1 MEKYSWVNFLK
12 ELSIQILNFKKD
24 HSGLLGKLKE
34 VKIIKDKF
42 DAEKYKNWKNI
53 EPFSF
58 ISILLSH
65 SSIKKRTIIFE
76 SVKNIFKIKSE
87 VPTDWEGVVIRNKQN
102 AWFLSNEYESEEDEN
117 IDLLWNLFE
126 LTVNYNEK
134 VKNKEKYEKM
144 FSDLLFKAKGIKNT
158 YKSITFGLFWI
169 NPLNLLPLQ
178 KNIISFLK
186 KGYNALND
194 ELKDDYLDQIFDNKS
209 EEYIINL
216 ILNEQEGYLK
226 FNKKVE
232 RIIKYTRFINFLN
245 LSSISY
251 DNNTTKN
258 ENIRKRNENDLNKIK
273 KTQNIFEFNKNI
285 IFYGV
290 PGTGKTFNALEL
302 VKDHLNNK
310 KDNVLNITFHQ
321 SYSYEEFIE
330 GLRAKIKNGSV
341 EYIVEPGIFKD
352 FCKKAEKS
360 NDDYFLIIDEINRG
374 NISKIFGELIT
385 LIEDSKREKFKIKLP
400 YSKEDFTVPKNLYII
415 GTMNTSD
422 RSITSL
428 DVALRRRF
436 NFIEFKPR
444 YDLLKDFHL
453 KDINISE
460 LLRTIND
467 RIEILYDKD
476 HIIGHSYFLDIKN
489 ATDLSEDEKFFKIKN
504 IFKANIIP
512 LLQDYF
518 YDDFEKIALILGDQ
532 FKEQKDQ
539 QFFIKKEFDK
549 DIFNSQYEFDDKN
562 IYEINENAFDNPLSY
577 KKIYE
582 K

>member
-1 MEKYSWVNFLK
+1 
-12 ELSIQILNFKKD
+12 
-24 HSGLLGKLKE
+24 
-34 VKIIKDKF
+34 
-42 DAEKYKNWKNI
+42 
-53 EPFSF
+53 
-58 ISILLSH
+58 
-65 SSIKKRTIIFE
+65 
-76 SVKNIFKIKSE
+76 
-87 VPTDWEGVVIRNKQN
+87 
-102 AWFLSNEYESEEDEN
+102 
-117 IDLLWNLFE
+117 
-126 LTVNYNEK
+126 
-134 VKNKEKYEKM
+134 
-144 FSDLLFKAKGIKNT
+144 
-158 YKSITFGLFWI
+158 
-169 NPLNLLPLQ
+169 
-178 KNIISFLK
+178 
-186 KGYNALND
+186 
-194 ELKDDYLDQIFDNKS
+194 
-209 EEYIINL
+209 
-216 ILNEQEGYLK
+216 
-226 FNKKVE
+226 
-232 RIIKYTRFINFLN
+232 
-245 LSSISY
+245 
-251 DNNTTKN
+251 
-258 ENIRKRNENDLNKIK
+258 
-273 KTQNIFEFNKNI
+273 
-285 IFYGV
+285 
-290 PGTGKTFNALEL
+290 FNALEL